1 MSFELDAKGG
11 CVDEGSPS
19 LLHEAMDHVR
29 NTWSNVI
36 SGRASAGEY
45 IEAAVEVA
53 VVAAGALAI
62 RQGSKLI
69 AARFGAAGEAAAAQ
83 MKGSRNSFEAL
94 TETEH
99 AVLKELRD
107 ARLANAEYLRTVR
120 RSPDGA
126 IILDRMPSE
135 VSLGNFV
142 RPFSHKPDTYLNLRN
157 AAKGDPGGLGGKV
170 ALGPNGLPY
179 AAAAESRFG
188 SRVAEPE
195 LFAKIQDAAKGDLKH
210 FSKKPLGHEARPIGA
225 VDRSL
230 ALNLNEGLKVAGAAE
245 AAGASAAGAGLA
257 KIKPI
262 SPLSTSAGIPPY
274 VHKVGAIEKLPMSKP
289 GPVEEVIGLDF
300 RQRPI
305 NVRIVSK

>member
-29 NTWSNVI
+29 NTWSNVL

-45 IEAAVEVA
+45 VEAAVEVA

-62 RQGSKLI
+62 RQGSKLV

-107 ARLANAEYLRTVR
+107 ARLANAEYLKTVR

-126 IILDRMPSE
+126 IILDWMPSE
-135 VSLGNFV
+135 VSSGNFV
-142 RPFSHKPDTYLNLRN
+142 RRFSHKPDTYLNLRN
-157 AAKGDPGGLGGKV
+157 AAKGDLGGLGGKM

-179 AAAAESRFG
+179 VAAESRFG

-210 FSKKPLGHEARPIGA
+210 FSKKPLGHDARPIGA

-230 ALNLNEGLKVAGAAE
+230 ALNLKEGLKVAGAADI
-245 AAGASAAGAGLA
+245 AGASAAGAGLA
-257 KIKPI
+257 KMKPI
-262 SPLSTSAGIPPY
+262 PPLSTSAGIPPY